1 MLMFGWDFEVDDW
14 SRFWRW
20 NLIKICVWTCN
31 MTLARWTQPL
41 GPLCLWQC
49 LTRKIEYI
57 FFLLSVVLS
66 FIVSVQGVE
75 DLARP
80 EVWRRGKRDA
90 GECLPPHHHHHHHK
104 HQHHCPPPN
113 HHYHH
118 HYHQHHHHCHHS
130 HYINA
135 GACCQRQVWQG
146 GVVA

>member
-1 MLMFGWDFEVDDW
+1 MIIIFCVFLLLHHIYLIFKHFDCNYGAMHVPLDWLFGTYAGCKEEVFVF
-14 SRFWRW
+14 SIR
-20 NLIKICVWTCN
+20 N
-31 MTLARWTQPL
+31 
-41 GPLCLWQC
+41 
-49 LTRKIEYI
+49 IEYNL
-57 FFLLSVVLS
+57 FLYVVLL

-90 GECLPPHHHHHHHK
+90 GECLPPHHHHQHK

-118 HYHQHHHHCHHS
+118 HYHQHHHHCHHP

-135 GACCQRQVWQG
+135 GAYCQRQVWQG

>member
-1 MLMFGWDFEVDDW
+1 MHVPLDWLFGTYAGCKEEVFVFVFVF
-14 SRFWRW
+14 S
-20 NLIKICVWTCN
+20 I
-31 MTLARWTQPL
+31 
-41 GPLCLWQC
+41 
-49 LTRKIEYI
+49 RKIEYI
-57 FFLLSVVLS
+57 FFCRLFFF
-66 FIVSVQGVE
+66 FIVFVQGVE

-90 GECLPPHHHHHHHK
+90 GECLPPHQ

-118 HYHQHHHHCHHS
+118 HYHQHHHYCHHS